1 MELKDSY
8 AKKKALLVNDS
19 RSECMECGKPF
30 RDYKFV
36 VKHYLN
42 KHEEILKEKFDKA
55 YFKDKKFLNYMED
68 PNRMMNNPST

>member
-42 KHEEILKEKFDKA
+42 KHEEILKEKFD
-55 YFKDKKFLNYMED
+55 
-68 PNRMMNNPST
+68 